1 MSPRRVFEKE
11 LEDLRLDV
19 IKMGSE
25 VERLVGETIEA
36 VTERNKELAKK
47 VIETDDKIDAME
59 IEIEKK
65 CISLITHQQ
74 PIARD
79 LRFIMSI
86 LKSVTDMERIGDHC
100 EDICTYSLKLED
112 GIWSKEI
119 AYKRHIERMAKNVRD
134 MLAKALDSFVQRDVE
149 QIKAI
154 CAFDDQ
160 IDAEFTRIFKEIVL
174 EMSHNPEFAES
185 GAGYIMII
193 KYLERIA
200 DHTTNIAE
208 WLIFNLTGEY
218 SK

>member
-11 LEDLRLDV
+11 LEELRLDV

-25 VERLVGETIEA
+25 VERLVGEAIEA
-36 VTERNKELAKK
+36 VTTQNKELAQK
-47 VIETDDKIDAME
+47 IIDNDDKIDAME

-65 CISLITHQQ
+65 CISLIAHQQ

-79 LRFIMSI
+79 LRLIMCI

-100 EDICTYSLKLED
+100 EDICTHSLRLED
-112 GIWSKEI
+112 GTWDKEI
-119 AYKRHIERMAKNVRD
+119 AYKRHIERMAQNVRK
-134 MLAKALDSFVQRDVE
+134 MLIKTLDSYVQKDAD
-149 QIKAI
+149 QIREI
-154 CAFDDQ
+154 CSYDDQ
-160 IDAEFTRIFKEIVL
+160 IDEEFTKIFKEIVL
-174 EMSHNPEFAES
+174 EMSNKQEFAPS
-185 GAGYIMII
+185 GAAYLMII

-208 WLIFNLTGEY
+208 WLIYNLTGEY